1 MTALIQ
7 DPRFALRSLAKRPA
21 FTMGRRDL
29 RRDVVRGDATYTR
42 GWYSHGIG
50 CHARGSAEPIMRH
63 GMTLAAVG
71 LGIGIV
77 LALVLTRLLASLFYA
92 AGGADPT
99 TIMAVALLL
108 GIVALIA
115 NYVPARRATVVGPVI
130 PLRSE

>member
-1 MTALIQ
+1 MSYVVTQRTREVGIRMALGA
-7 DPRFALRSLAKRPA
+7 PREAVLRL
-21 FTMGRRDL
+21 
-29 RRDVVRGDATYTR
+29 
-42 GWYSHGIG
+42 
-50 CHARGSAEPIMRH
+50 IMRH

-115 NYVPARRATVVGPVI
+115 SYVPARRATAVGPMI